1 MARKKK
7 KIELS
12 SGIIHI
18 HTTFNNTIISVTDEK
33 GDVKIWSSAGA
44 LGFKGAKKSTPYAAQ
59 LVAQA
64 ITKSLEEIGT
74 KTVTIKVKGTGPG
87 KNSAVKQIQNS
98 NIQVVDVQNVTPKPH
113 NGVKKKKKYRRR

>member
-7 KIELS
+7 KIELP
-12 SGIIHI
+12 SGIVHI

-59 LVAQA
+59 LVAAA

-74 KTVTIKVKGTGPG
+74 KVVTIRVKGTGPG
-87 KNSAVKQIQNS
+87 KKSAVKQFEGS
-98 NIQVVDVQNVTPKPH
+98 NIQVKEIQNVTPKPH

>member
-7 KIELS
+7 KIELP
-12 SGIIHI
+12 SGIVHI
-18 HTTFNNTIISVTDEK
+18 HTTFNNTIMSVSDEK

-59 LVAQA
+59 FVAAA
-64 ITKSLEEIGT
+64 IIKSLEEIGT
-74 KTVTIKVKGTGPG
+74 KVVTLRIKGTGPG
-87 KNSAVKQIQNS
+87 KKSAVKQFEASSIE
-98 NIQVVDVQNVTPKPH
+98 IKEIQNVTPKPH

>member
-12 SGIIHI
+12 SGIVHI

-74 KTVTIKVKGTGPG
+74 KTVVIKIKGTGPG
-87 KNSAVKQIQNS
+87 KTSAVKQIENS
-98 NIQVVDVQNVTPKPH
+98 KVQVVEVQNVTPKPH